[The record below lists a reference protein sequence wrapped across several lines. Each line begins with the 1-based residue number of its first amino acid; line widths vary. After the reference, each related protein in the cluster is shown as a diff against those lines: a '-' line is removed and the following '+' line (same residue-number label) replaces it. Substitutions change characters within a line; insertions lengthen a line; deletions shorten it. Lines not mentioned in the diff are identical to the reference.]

1 MITIILIV
9 IILILIFIN
18 IKQKNNIS
26 STLPIDE
33 SKTENNYSA
42 QYIKKDYLLTA
53 TELKFYK
60 LLKTI
65 TEELNLI
72 ICPQVPLYEIVRNKN
87 FKDFNKIQSKSID
100 FVITEPNLKIKLCI
114 ELDDSSHYQN
124 KRIQR
129 DEFINKL
136 FNDLD
141 LKLIR
146 IPVQNFYNLEDLKLK
161 IKESL

>member
-1 MITIILIV
+1 MTTIILIIII
-9 IILILIFIN
+9 IILVFIDIKKQSDTSTIL
-18 IKQKNNIS
+18 S
-26 STLPIDE
+26 EVE
-33 SKTENNYSA
+33 SENYSNK
-42 QYIKKDYLLTA
+42 YLKKDFLLTV

-65 TEELNLI
+65 TDELNLV

-100 FVITEPNLKIKLCI
+100 FVITDPNLKIRMCI
-114 ELDDSSHYQN
+114 ELDDYSHHQVRRI
-124 KRIQR
+124 KRDI
-129 DEFINKL
+129 FIEKL
-136 FNDLD
+136 FKDLD

-146 IPVQNFYNLEDLKLK
+146 IPVQNFYNVDDLRCK